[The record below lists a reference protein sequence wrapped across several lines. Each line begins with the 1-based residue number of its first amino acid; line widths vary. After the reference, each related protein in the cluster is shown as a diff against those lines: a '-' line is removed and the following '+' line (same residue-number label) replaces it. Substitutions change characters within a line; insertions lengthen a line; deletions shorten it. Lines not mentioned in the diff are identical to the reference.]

1 MAVDIRS
8 VLAAGGRP
16 AIGLLEY
23 SVASVQL
30 EPVFVY
36 LAVDYRY
43 RPTALRALALYDA
56 FCAPGAAGRIRAE
69 SVLPPRSLRLAQ
81 EVARI
86 RERVQGADAAEG
98 TQAEAYIAIPV
109 PARYLFDEVLAALTS
124 GRHER
129 IRHIEETWDPL
140 LSAVENLPGG
150 RMTAG
155 QRMFVEK
162 VWRPQLRPGLV
173 QAGYPRIA
181 TIGG

>member
-23 SVASVQL
+23 CVASVQL

-43 RPTALRALALYDA
+43 RPTAPRALALYDA
-56 FCAPGAAGRIRAE
+56 FCAPGAAGRIRAD

-86 RERVQGADAAEG
+86 RGWVQGADAPEG
-98 TQAEAYIAIPV
+98 TPPQASTAIPV
-109 PARYLFDEVLAALTS
+109 PARYLFDEVLALLTS
-124 GRHER
+124 GGHER
-129 IRHIEETWDPL
+129 VRHIEETWDPS

-173 QAGYPRIA
+173 QGGFPRIA